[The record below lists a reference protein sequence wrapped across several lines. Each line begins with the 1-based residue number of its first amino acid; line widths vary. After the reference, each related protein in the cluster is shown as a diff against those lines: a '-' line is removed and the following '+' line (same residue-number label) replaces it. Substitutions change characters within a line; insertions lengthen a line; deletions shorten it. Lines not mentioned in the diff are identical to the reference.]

1 MDTVAHLA
9 RRPWAAPGL
18 RRGAI
23 DQVIDDLSVSAG
35 PR

>member
-1 MDTVAHLA
+1 MDTAYLA
-9 RRPWAAPGL
+9 LRPWAAPGHG
-18 RRGAI
+18 RGAI